1 MSHVERNER
10 ETLSRRQAAE
20 RLTDLA
26 HPLAARPALTFDGRR
41 ITLPLSD
48 ELRMTGQMPRTSDR
62 VELNPEGGVGNRDS
76 LEL

>member
-10 ETLSRRQAAE
+10 ETLSRRQAGC
-20 RLTDLA
+20 LTDLA
-26 HPLAARPALTFDGRR
+26 YPLATGPALTFDGRR

-48 ELRMTGQMPRTSDR
+48 KLRMTGQMPHTNDR
-62 VELNPEGGVGNRDS
+62 VELNPEGDVINRDG